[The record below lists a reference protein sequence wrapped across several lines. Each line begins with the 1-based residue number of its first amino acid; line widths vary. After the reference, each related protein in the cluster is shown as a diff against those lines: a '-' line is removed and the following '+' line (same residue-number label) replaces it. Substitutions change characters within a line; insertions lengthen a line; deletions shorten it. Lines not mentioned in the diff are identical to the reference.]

1 MMLIRQANQKRDIFL
16 YWYFLDKGFKFQPD
30 GCNGC
35 HDILMIS
42 MTLSNIAVLN
52 IHSFDYRFIMNGI
65 SKSEVVNLLQK
76 ADLNEKSGTL

>member
-52 IHSFDYRFIMNGI
+52 IHSFDYRFIMNRI
-65 SKSEVVNLLQK
+65 SKSEVVNLL
-76 ADLNEKSGTL
+76 

>member
-1 MMLIRQANQKRDIFL
+1 MLIRQANQKRDIFL

-52 IHSFDYRFIMNGI
+52 IHSCDYRFIMNGI

-76 ADLNEKSGTL
+76 AELKEKSGTL